1 MFTLNVN
8 SNTKVETSRYYISIP
23 LFLTLLP
30 PSLSSSLSLSLSL
43 GTFPNLTSTGK
54 ASPGR
59 IRTLKDQELMIN
71 EFKKENFGLK
81 LRIYHL
87 EEALRKQWG
96 DKGDGWRMVNQ
107 CEK

>member
-1 MFTLNVN
+1 MYT
-8 SNTKVETSRYYISIP
+8 IS
-23 LFLTLLP
+23 LLP
-30 PSLSSSLSLSLSL
+30 PFPPPSLPLSLSLSISPLPPPLLSPL

-59 IRTLKDQELMIN
+59 VRTLKDQELMIN

-96 DKGDGWRMVNQ
+96 DKGDGWRMVRQ
-107 CEK
+107 CEKLENIF